1 VKLVLDQGVPRRATI
16 VLREAGIEAV
26 HASEVGLSSAADTEI
41 IAWCR
46 ENGAVVV
53 TLDADFH
60 AHIAL
65 SGETAPSAIR
75 LRTQGQKGP
84 ELGRLLVEIVRA
96 RTDDL
101 AAGAL
106 VTVRAGRLRV
116 RRLPVARLR
125 R

>member
-26 HASEVGLSSAADTEI
+26 HASEFGLSSAADVEI

-46 ENGAVVV
+46 EKGAVVV

-84 ELGRLLVEIVRA
+84 EVGRLLIEIVRA
-96 RTDDL
+96 RTEIRRICSTSWRDRPWRTC
-101 AAGAL
+101 AA
-106 VTVRAGRLRV
+106 TSRMT
-116 RRLPVARLR
+116 RRS
-125 R
+125 

>member
-16 VLREAGIEAV
+16 ILRESGIEAV
-26 HASEVGLSSAADTEI
+26 HASEIGLSSAADTEI

-65 SGETAPSAIR
+65 SGERGPSAIR
-75 LRTQGQKGP
+75 LRTQGEKGP
-84 ELGRLLVEIVRA
+84 QVGRLLVEVVRA
-96 RTDDL
+96 RADDL
-101 AAGAL
+101 DAGAL
-106 VTVRAGRLRV
+106 VTVRGGRLRV
-116 RRLPVARLR
+116 RRLPVARSR